1 MEKDLVDLSLDDEEE
16 EILQAHGQIGSVV
29 EDTKFCLVGCFLTAS
44 VIHFP
49 TMRNTMT
56 NLWHLVKGVQISDLG
71 EKRFLFKFFHEI
83 DMERVVNET
92 HWTFNNHFLMM
103 HCSFKAPLIF
113 AYFWIQ
119 IHDVLQG
126 FRSEAM
132 ARQLRHD
139 DSFCSA
145 RMPLRVEVAMMG
157 WDLSLRAQSKR
168 VLTMNIIWL
177 KEEEVREKGQ
187 FSMDHDLEESAIEE
201 GKEKKW
207 AKRES
212 DVCTNEMN
220 MGSLVVREE
229 KRIGRNY
236 LLSMIAK
243 GQAN

>member
-1 MEKDLVDLSLDDEEE
+1 MEKDLADLSLADEEE

-29 EDTKFCLVGCFLTAS
+29 EDIKFCLVGCFLTAS

-71 EKRFLFKFFHEI
+71 EK
-83 DMERVVNET
+83 
-92 HWTFNNHFLMM
+92 
-103 HCSFKAPLIF
+103 
-113 AYFWIQ
+113 
-119 IHDVLQG
+119 
-126 FRSEAM
+126 SEAM
-132 ARQLRHD
+132 ARQLSDFLGKFVKYDNARHD

-168 VLTMNIIWL
+168 ALIMNIIWL
-177 KEEEVREKGQ
+177 KEEEGEWDEGISTTSIDPIFAVNLKAI
-187 FSMDHDLEESAIEE
+187 DHDLEESAIEE

-212 DVCTNEMN
+212 DVCTNETN

-229 KRIGRNY
+229 KGIRRNY
-236 LLSMIAK
+236 LLSTIAK
-243 GQAN
+243 GQANRSQ

>member
-1 MEKDLVDLSLDDEEE
+1 MEKDLADLSLDDEEE

-29 EDTKFCLVGCFLTAS
+29 EDIKFCLVGCFLTAS

-92 HWTFNNHFLMM
+92 YWTFNNHFLMI
-103 HCSFKAPLIF
+103 HCSLKAPLIF

-119 IHDVLQG
+119 IHDVLQD

-132 ARQLRHD
+132 ARQLSDFLGKFVKKKKVMFSSKNYGYVTSKYERLTLFYFFCGCLGHD

-145 RMPLRVEVAMMG
+145 RMPLKVEVAMMG

-168 VLTMNIIWL
+168 ALTMNIIWL
-177 KEEEVREKGQ
+177 KEEEVGEKG
-187 FSMDHDLEESAIEE
+187 
-201 GKEKKW
+201 
-207 AKRES
+207 
-212 DVCTNEMN
+212 
-220 MGSLVVREE
+220 
-229 KRIGRNY
+229 
-236 LLSMIAK
+236 
-243 GQAN
+243 